1 MFAFC
6 VCECVGFRAATLKL
20 RYYVCYLETLM
31 LKMVVTENILTKNL
45 SVENVDSMS
54 AFDCSLILIG
64 CDMFLKQY
72 MFFQNMQSLFSKLYY
87 TFLLVFFNINFSN

>member
-20 RYYVCYLETLM
+20 KYYVCYLKTLM
-31 LKMVVTENILTKNL
+31 FKMVVTENILTKNL

-54 AFDCSLILIG
+54 AFDCSLILIE
-64 CDMFLKQY
+64 CDMFHKQY
-72 MFFQNMQSLFSKLYY
+72 MFIPKYAIFICKTLLY
-87 TFLLVFFNINFSN
+87 FFISFF